1 MSAHYV
7 INKEGVILNI
17 VPDKFRAWHAG
28 VGDLVYPSL
37 LNNLYE
43 NIKNDM
49 NSYSIGIEIVNSGF
63 EEYSVL

>member
-1 MSAHYV
+1 M
-7 INKEGVILNI
+7 INKEGIILNI

-28 VGDLVYPSL
+28 LGDLVYPSL
-37 LNNLYE
+37 LNNHYE

-63 EEYSVL
+63 EEYTIL